1 MATYRDTD
9 QVNNVLGITG
19 VRFLMVEK
27 TRYKYL
33 YIYISPIVITN
44 MYAHT
49 HILALSRKSPES
61 ILLQ

>member
-19 VRFLMVEK
+19 VRFLIVEE
-27 TRYKYL
+27 TRYKH
-33 YIYISPIVITN
+33 IYISPIVITN
-44 MYAHT
+44 MYTHT
-49 HILALSRKSPES
+49 HILALSRESPKS